1 MIRLNRINIPES
13 VRREGRIK
21 ELLGDIKN
29 NTIPDCVYND
39 IIINGK
45 IESNYLP
52 TYVTENIL
60 NSLFPMLP
68 KNYFKSYQVQ
78 DLSKIFLMDNVFNI
92 NKPGY
97 GKTLETIAWLKHM
110 WRNQKEIE
118 GSWKRPQILILCPKS
133 VIETWRNQLS
143 KYWPNYLNDCMWWIT
158 NYEQLYNEDNY
169 KIAMKTKWDFIILD
183 ESHKIKSMKSKI
195 NGIVFD
201 LTSKHKACLTG
212 TPVKNRPQDLA
223 AQLKWLDPY
232 SITNFTDFQFTFCE
246 LRNNGFG
253 NVPIGLTKN
262 KTMVENLQNL
272 LDVYCVGGKEHNAGL
287 ISAPEYIKVRLKMD
301 PKVKDMY
308 HKVEGEYNKELQTKV
323 IDTEYLLENGIKV
336 SSAIESAVRRQQL
349 ASNPQLFNEKWV
361 NVKFEW
367 IMDWLD
373 GTDEKVIIFSKFA
386 KTIEQL
392 EQLLMKHKYSI
403 ATVKQAMSPVA
414 RQATYNQWKNS
425 KQVLL
430 TTFGLTKEGV
440 DGLQDYCNYT
450 IFIDREWTASDNEQA
465 EKRINRLG
473 QTKQP
478 IFYILQCTGTIDIKI
493 EYVQLDKG
501 HDAKELLEPVSEFD
515 E

>member
-1 MIRLNRINIPES
+1 MIRLSRIIIPD
-13 VRREGRIK
+13 RIRKEGRTK

-29 NTIPDCVYND
+29 NTIPDCMYND

-45 IESNYLP
+45 VDSGELTIED
-52 TYVTENIL
+52 TKKIL
-60 NSLFPMLP
+60 KDLFPMLAD
-68 KNYFKSYQVQ
+68 NYFKDYQTK
-78 DLSKIFLMDNVFNI
+78 DLSKAFLMDNVFNI

-97 GKTLETIAWLKHM
+97 GKTLEIIAWIKYTCINEGLLSMLKVPH
-110 WRNQKEIE
+110 
-118 GSWKRPQILILCPKS
+118 ILILCPKS
-133 VIETWRNQLS
+133 VIETWHNQLK
-143 KYWPNYLNDCMWWIT
+143 KYWPNYLQDCIWWIT
-158 NYEQLYNEDNY
+158 NYEQLYNDDNY
-169 KIAMKTKWDFIILD
+169 RQALKMNWDFIVLD

-195 NGIVFD
+195 NSIVFD
-201 LTSKHKACLTG
+201 LTATHKACLTG

-253 NVPIGLTKN
+253 KVPIGLTKN

-272 LDVYCVGGKEHNAGL
+272 LDCYCVGGKEHNANL
-287 ISAPEYIKVRLKMD
+287 IDKPDYIKIRLKMD
-301 PKVKDMY
+301 PKVKALY
-308 HKVEGEYNKELQTKV
+308 HKIEGEWNEELQQKV
-323 IDTEYLLENGIKV
+323 IDTEYLLEKGIKV
-336 SSAIESAVRRQQL
+336 SSSIESAIRRQQL
-349 ASNPQLFNEKWV
+349 ASNPQLFEASLT

-392 EQLLMKHKYSI
+392 EHVLLRNKYSV
-403 ATVKQAMSPVA
+403 ATVKQAMSPTA
-414 RQATYNQWKNS
+414 RQATYNQWKQS

-440 DGLQDYCNYT
+440 DGLQDYCNYM
-450 IFIDREWTASDNEQA
+450 IFVDREWTASDNEQA

-478 IFYILQCTGTIDIKI
+478 IFYILQCVGTIDIRI

-501 HDAKELLEPVSEFD
+501 HDAKELLDPVSD
-515 E
+515 EEE

>member
-1 MIRLNRINIPES
+1 MIRLNRIEIPN
-13 VRREGRIK
+13 RIRQEGRVK
-21 ELLGDIKN
+21 ELLGDIRN
-29 NTIPDCVYND
+29 NTIPDCMYND

-45 IESNYLP
+45 VDVGEIPISD
-52 TYVTENIL
+52 TKRIL
-60 NSLFPMLP
+60 YDLFPMLNQ
-68 KNYFKSYQVQ
+68 NYFKDYQVK
-78 DLSKIFLMDNVFNI
+78 DLSKVLLMSNVFNI

-97 GKTLETIAWLKHM
+97 GKTLETIAWIKYLWNISINK
-110 WRNQKEIE
+110 NNND
-118 GSWKRPQILILCPKS
+118 ILILCPKS
-133 VIETWRNQLS
+133 VIETWHNQLK
-143 KYWPNYLNDCMWWIT
+143 KYWPSYLTDCNWWIT
-158 NYEQLYNEDNY
+158 NYEQLYNKDNY
-169 KIAMKTKWDFIILD
+169 DIAMHRNWDFVVLD

-201 LTSKHKACLTG
+201 LNAKHKACLTG

-246 LRNNGFG
+246 LKNNGFG
-253 NVPIGLTKN
+253 RVPIGLTKN

-272 LDVYCVGGKEHNAGL
+272 LDCYCIGGKEHNANL
-287 ISAPEYIKVRLKMD
+287 INKPEYIKIRLKMD
-301 PKVKDMY
+301 PKVKSLY
-308 HKVEGEYNKELQTKV
+308 HKVEGEYDEELQQKV
-323 IDTEYLLENGIKV
+323 IDTEYLLEKGIKV
-336 SSAIESAVRRQQL
+336 SSAVESAVRRQQL
-349 ASNPQLFNEKWV
+349 ASNPQLFDDKLS

-386 KTIEQL
+386 KTIEKL
-392 EQLLMKHKYSI
+392 DELLRKNKYSV
-403 ATVKQAMSPVA
+403 ATVKQAMSPAA
-414 RQATYNQWKNS
+414 RQATYNQWKQS

-440 DGLQDYCNYT
+440 DGLQDYCNYM
-450 IFIDREWTASDNEQA
+450 IFIDREWTASVNEQA

-478 IFYILQCTGTIDIKI
+478 IFYILQCMGTIDIRI

-501 HDAKELLEPVSEFD
+501 HDAKELLDHVSD
-515 E
+515 EEE